1 MIPSS
6 HGNPRRTRP
15 DLAPG
20 PASAAVL
27 GACLL
32 GLLASCASS
41 HPVIP
46 DRLTAVY
53 RSHGGSLHDETYA
66 TALGF
71 REAALRH
78 GAGATEAFQA
88 GATVGSALFNAHLTP
103 PPASSASA
111 PPLVLVLLPTTT
123 TALPPEALLDL
134 MERCG
139 DALRAGGVDARRDAV
154 VSDETMLEPRLRA
167 ARPRLLRSEIDALA
181 IDGPEARLD
190 ARVWLEDTSGQR
202 LHERRC
208 LLKKHAPAPDP
219 LGPLGASLAACLLGD
234 RGFRDLLGV
243 AP

>member
-1 MIPSS
+1 MIPFP

-20 PASAAVL
+20 SASAAVL

-32 GLLASCASS
+32 GLLACGSS

-71 REAALRH
+71 REAALRQ
-78 GAGATEAFQA
+78 GGGATEAFQA
-88 GATVGSALFNAHLTP
+88 GAPVGSALFNAHLTP

-111 PPLVLVLLPTTT
+111 PPPLLVLLPTST
-123 TALPPEALLDL
+123 TALPVEALLDL

-139 DALRAGGVDARRDAV
+139 DALRAGGIDARRDAIG
-154 VSDETMLEPRLRA
+154 SGGATLEPRLRA
-167 ARPRLLRSEIDALA
+167 ARPRLLRSEIDALS
-181 IDGPEARLD
+181 IDGSEARLD
-190 ARVWLEDTSGQR
+190 ARVWLEDASGQR
-202 LHERRC
+202 LPERRC
-208 LLKKHAPAPDP
+208 QLHARAPVPDP
-219 LGPLGASLAACLLGD
+219 LGPLGASLAACVLGD
-234 RGFRDLLGV
+234 RAWRDLLGV